1 MDYMLL
7 AYAIDAVS
15 HTRDFQTFMHNHGLS
30 SQCSLR
36 SESGGIFFFKVF
48 VSSFN

>member
-7 AYAIDAVS
+7 ACAVDAVS
-15 HTRDFQTFMHNHGLS
+15 HTRDFQTFMHNPGLS
-30 SQCSLR
+30 SQGSLR
-36 SESGGIFFFKVF
+36 SESEGNIFFEVF